1 MAVVISTVSKNSRA
15 DRAGIL
21 PKEKLL
27 SINGNEIVDVLDYRF
42 YQTSRD
48 VLLEVENACGIV
60 RNVKIHKG
68 EYEEIGLE
76 FETYLMDKQ
85 HSCRNKCIF
94 CFIDQMPKGMRESL
108 YFKDDDSRLSFLFG
122 NYITLTNLSRTPVPQ
137 AIVRLI
143 FLSMLSYSS
152 SAHITSSLSS
162 ESIPTPLSSWSKSS

>member
-48 VLLEVENACGIV
+48 VLLEIENACGIV

-76 FETYLMDKQ
+76 FETILW
-85 HSCRNKCIF
+85 
-94 CFIDQMPKGMRESL
+94 
-108 YFKDDDSRLSFLFG
+108 
-122 NYITLTNLSRTPVPQ
+122 
-137 AIVRLI
+137 
-143 FLSMLSYSS
+143 
-152 SAHITSSLSS
+152 TSS
-162 ESIPTPLSSWSKSS
+162 IPAETSAYFVLLTKCQRE